1 MNMKSIWSTRLGLAM
16 LTLFVAQASFA
27 QDWRREG
34 RGSLHEIKKSFNAGA
49 QGTLEMRDVNGD
61 LTVKAGTGT
70 AVEIVE
76 SLRIEAYTE
85 EETKRVLA
93 ECEESYSQTGNRI
106 VVDGRMRPRR
116 AVDSRF
122 NITVPA
128 AFVLDLS
135 TSGGDISI
143 DRVKGNIT
151 LRTSGGDI
159 ELLSTAGLVNART
172 SGGDVLVRDAEGTV
186 EVKTSGG
193 DLDLERIK
201 GRLAATTSGGN
212 ITLRSAD
219 KEVNLRTSGGN
230 IEIFEVAGN
239 VVASTSGG
247 DVQVEN
253 TSGNVEVSTSGG
265 DLILRDIKG
274 ELEAATS
281 GGDIR
286 AERLHAASRLKTS
299 GGDIEVRALMASLE
313 AATSGGNVEVEMTLA
328 DFKKPHALNLS
339 SSGGDLELA
348 IPEKLPAKIFA
359 EIYLEERWGW
369 GERYDI
375 SSDFPLK
382 IERGDGERRSSRYIR
397 GEGEINGG
405 GDLITLKTSAGNI
418 AIRKSR

>member
-1 MNMKSIWSTRLGLAM
+1 MSNHRFTTPILY
-16 LTLFVAQASFA
+16 VAVLILCVTHFSNA

-61 LTVKAGTGT
+61 ITVKAGTGT
-70 AVEIVE
+70 TVEIVE
-76 SLRIEAYTE
+76 SLRIETYTE

-93 ECEESYSQTGNRI
+93 ECEESYSQSGGRI
-106 VVDGRMRPRR
+106 VIDGRMRPRR

-122 NITVPA
+122 NITVPPS
-128 AFVLDLS
+128 FVLDLS
-135 TSGGDISI
+135 TSGGNISI
-143 DRVKGNIT
+143 DRVKGNTT

-159 ELLSTAGLVNART
+159 ELLSTAGIINAKT
-172 SGGDVLVRDAEGTV
+172 SGGDVRVRDAEGTV
-186 EVKTSGG
+186 EAKTSGG

-201 GRLAATTSGGN
+201 GRLTATTSGGN
-212 ITLRSAD
+212 ITLRYAD

-230 IEIFEVAGN
+230 IDILEVAGN

-247 DVQVEN
+247 DVHVEN

-265 DLILRDIKG
+265 DLVLRDIKG
-274 ELEAATS
+274 KLEAATS

-286 AERLHAASRLKTS
+286 AERLHADSRLKTS
-299 GGDIEVRALMASLE
+299 GGDIEVRALMAGLE
-313 AATSGGNVEVEMTLA
+313 AATSGGNVDVEMTLT
-328 DFKKPHALNLS
+328 DLKKPHALSLS
-339 SSGGDLELA
+339 SSGGDVDLT
-348 IPEKLPAKIFA
+348 IPEKLPAKIYA

-418 AIRKSR
+418 SIRKAR